1 MTGNDPNSSDVGGNE
16 SNEPSADQQSTAA
29 AIRSLK
35 SHFETARNQPTQREQ
50 QAHCWQIWTGG
61 GVIAYTIFTAI
72 IMIASICAA
81 RYGAQQADTARRA
94 AWPAIYEGDFRL
106 NPPIAS
112 GSGPKR
118 FELEAFFS
126 NEGGS
131 IAIIKERAIGWV
143 AEKSLPAARPSF
155 AAPISER
162 TGLGIPSTNSR
173 RNLFQTERGKSI
185 YIDLTAEQIQQI
197 TREIRH
203 SGYSV

>member
-1 MTGNDPNSSDVGGNE
+1 
-16 SNEPSADQQSTAA
+16 
-29 AIRSLK
+29 
-35 SHFETARNQPTQREQ
+35 
-50 QAHCWQIWTGG
+50 
-61 GVIAYTIFTAI
+61 
-72 IMIASICAA
+72 MIASICAA

-126 NEGGS
+126 NEGSS

-155 AAPISER
+155 AATISER
-162 TGLGIPSTNSR
+162 TGLGVPSTNSR

-197 TREIRH
+197 NSRDKTLWIFGVIKYADWWGGTHEVGFCKRWVPASDQETAGTAECDPNPTYLYRRDNE
-203 SGYSV
+203 